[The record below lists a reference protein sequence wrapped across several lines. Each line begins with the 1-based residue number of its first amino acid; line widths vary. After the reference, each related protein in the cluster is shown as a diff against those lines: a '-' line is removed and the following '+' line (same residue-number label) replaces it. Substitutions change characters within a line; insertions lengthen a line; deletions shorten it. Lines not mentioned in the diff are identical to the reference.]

1 MTIVSY
7 APGGFHGHIVT
18 VEVDCRTGIPGTD
31 IVGLPGSEVREARD
45 RVRVAIRRSGF
56 VYPVC
61 RILVNLSPADIPKSG
76 NGFDLAIAA
85 AILVS
90 SGQLPEPQLPT
101 MVMGELH
108 LDGRVGGVRG
118 VLAAVSEAAAGG
130 VSCSIVPAAN
140 LAEGSAVAPGSVFG
154 VQRLRDIHAVLSG
167 EAESPSITA
176 AGNPLGEQAT
186 QFGDYASL
194 RGHAVL
200 KRVIEIAAAGAHNL
214 LVVGP
219 PGAGKTM
226 GVSLMPSVLPP
237 LTRDEAVEVTRLR
250 SLAGE
255 DIPSDGLVRVR
266 PFRAPHHNSTV
277 EGLLGG
283 GRTVV
288 PGEVSLAHKGVLFLD
303 EALEFGR
310 QSLQS
315 LREPLER
322 RRVLLSRA
330 GHRYW
335 FPAEFQLAL
344 ASNPCPCGHLG
355 RSDRRCMCSL
365 TDVDRYWRRLGAPL
379 LDRIEL
385 RLFVQGGAV
394 GDLPRTD
401 TSGQMR
407 FRVERAIAAQE
418 GRCLRNEVFRNS
430 RLSPAAVSRTCRM
443 TGEASRGLAAA
454 SSRIGLSAR
463 AWMGVT
469 KVARTIADLD
479 GETTICESHVYEAVQ
494 HRRRGE
500 DLRLWE

>member
-18 VEVDCRTGIPGTD
+18 VEVDCRTGLPGTD

-76 NGFDLAIAA
+76 NGFDLAIAVA
-85 AILVS
+85 VLVS
-90 SGQLPEPQLPT
+90 SGQLPEPRSPT

-118 VLAAVSEAAAGG
+118 VLAAVSEAAAAG
-130 VSCSIVPAAN
+130 VVCSVVPEAN

-154 VQRLRDIHAVLSG
+154 VGCLRDIRAALSG
-167 EAESPSITA
+167 KAEPPTAAASESPSC
-176 AGNPLGEQAT
+176 EQTRAV
-186 QFGDYASL
+186 GDYASL

-226 GVSLMPSVLPP
+226 GVSLMPTILPP

-255 DIPSDGLVRVR
+255 DIPTDGLVRIR

-355 RSDRRCMCSL
+355 RSDRRCMCGL
-365 TDVDRYWRRLGAPL
+365 TDVDRYWKRLGAPL

-385 RLFVQGGAV
+385 RLFVKGGAV
-394 GDLPRTD
+394 GDLPGTD

-407 FRVERAIAAQE
+407 YRVERAIAAQE
-418 GRCLRNEVFRNS
+418 SRRVGNETVYNG
-430 RLSPAAVSRTCRM
+430 RLSPETVSRTCAM
-443 TGEASRGLAAA
+443 TKEASHGLAVA

-479 GETTICESHVYEAVQ
+479 DEATICEGHVYEAVQ